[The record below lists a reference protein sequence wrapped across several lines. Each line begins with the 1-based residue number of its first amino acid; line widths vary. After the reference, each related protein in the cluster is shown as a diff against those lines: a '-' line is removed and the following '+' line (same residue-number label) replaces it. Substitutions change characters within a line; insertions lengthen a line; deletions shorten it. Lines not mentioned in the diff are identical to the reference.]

1 MSGDLTLRLVA
12 WMRLLC
18 VGVLL
23 SGLALATLPR
33 FVGGDLALIASLIVL
48 VLWLSYLVVW
58 RWNDGRQCTYE
69 LRARAL
75 RVRVCVCV
83 CVCVCVRARA
93 SVICVCL
100 CVRACAFMHASVF
113 SVCLSV
119 H

>member
-1 MSGDLTLRLVA
+1 M
-12 WMRLLC
+12 C

-83 CVCVCVRARA
+83 CVCVCARARA
-93 SVICVCL
+93 RVSCVCV
-100 CVRACAFMHASVF
+100 CVCARMRSCMRLRSCVCVHVLD
-113 SVCLSV
+113 VCLSV

>member
-1 MSGDLTLRLVA
+1 MSGDQTLRLVA

-58 RWNDGRQCTYE
+58 RWNDGRKCTYK
-69 LRARAL
+69 LRARVRACLHAHALL
-75 RVRVCVCV
+75 RVRVCVCL
-83 CVCVCVRARA
+83 RARA
-93 SVICVCL
+93 
-100 CVRACAFMHASVF
+100 
-113 SVCLSV
+113 
-119 H
+119 